1 MNNLSTA
8 SFALATALATVATDT
23 QASILAAVNVALAPV
38 GLVLRR
44 QASKRVL
51 ARRLANLATEVR
63 AMIDAL
69 PAEQA
74 AEIATEERTEA
85 PAPVVEAAPV
95 VTEEPAPVSGVTE
108 LPPVDKAERADVC
121 LKTIAAQGSLT
132 AHDAAKL
139 LRLQGTF
146 APQAAVAA
154 LTSLVRRG
162 LAVKIHLTDGTATW
176 RLPEAA
182 SAAA

>member
-8 SFALATALATVATDT
+8 SFALATAIATVATAT
-23 QASILAAVNVALAPV
+23 QATVLASVNVALAPV

-74 AEIATEERTEA
+74 AEIATEERAEA
-85 PAPVVEAAPV
+85 PAVVEAAPV
-95 VTEEPAPVSGVTE
+95 VTEEPAPVSGITE
-108 LPPVDKAERADVC
+108 LGPVDKAERADMC
-121 LKTIAAQGSLT
+121 LKTIGAQGSLT